1 MSFVRWL
8 VRMKIEVVR
17 FTSDE
22 WRDERADREK
32 EREREREVMER
43 ARLRMV
49 TMLRVLVPAAEIKS
63 LLLYEGRDISPQ
75 ALYSFLSQ
83 PHKARASPR
92 PDVSQE

>member
-17 FTSDE
+17 FKSDE
-22 WRDERADREK
+22 WRVERAD
-32 EREREREVMER
+32 REREREVMER
-43 ARLRMV
+43 ARLGMV